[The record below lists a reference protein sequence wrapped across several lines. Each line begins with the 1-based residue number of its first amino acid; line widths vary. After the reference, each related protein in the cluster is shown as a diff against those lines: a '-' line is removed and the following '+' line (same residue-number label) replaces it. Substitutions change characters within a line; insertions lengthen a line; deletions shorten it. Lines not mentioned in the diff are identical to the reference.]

1 MMKHAAIFSVQSAL
15 RTFLPLMLIFSSAT
29 ACAEQ
34 RVIIENAWVK
44 PTHPGQSVGAAYMTF
59 KSQQDTTLLR
69 VSSDVTESVEIH
81 SMAMQD
87 GVMKMRMLES
97 LPIKAGKA
105 YELKPG
111 GFHLMLFDLK
121 KPLSA
126 GESVTFELTFKSG
139 SSEFRQT
146 VKAPVQAAPKIEE
159 HDHGHHHH

>member
-1 MMKHAAIFSVQSAL
+1 MMKYAAIFSTQSVL
-15 RTFLPLMLIFSSAT
+15 RTFLPLILIFSSAT

-34 RVIIENAWVK
+34 RVTIENAWVK
-44 PTHPGQSVGAAYMTF
+44 PTHPGQNVGAAYMTF
-59 KSQQDTTLLR
+59 KSQQDTTLMR

-81 SMAMQD
+81 SMAMQN
-87 GVMKMRMLES
+87 GVMKMRMLEN

-121 KPLSA
+121 KPLNA
-126 GESVTFELTFKSG
+126 GEFVTFELTFKSG
-139 SSEFRQT
+139 SSEFKQS
-146 VKAPVQAAPKIEE
+146 VKAPVKAAPDSEE